1 MLVPRKKIEIEMIVS
16 GAAPLKSNT
25 EFKRRS
31 DLFKKSFRTDS
42 KGFMQ
47 KRNNFSGCR
56 FANSDNGNLARLDNR
71 GFNIRMKLLE
81 SERSQITGSAAAQ
94 NPYRFNFSR
103 RIFRKIQKTE
113 IKGLFNLVSNFAQ
126 LVSLCTTLE
135 TFAISVIR
143 TPAFSPPVLKQP
155 PFV

>member
-1 MLVPRKKIEIEMIVS
+1 MKFIERECGQVTGRAS
-16 GAAPLKSNT
+16 AY
-25 EFKRRS
+25 
-31 DLFKKSFRTDS
+31 D
-42 KGFMQ
+42 
-47 KRNNFSGCR
+47 
-56 FANSDNGNLARLDNR
+56 ANG
-71 GFNIRMKLLE
+71 
-81 SERSQITGSAAAQ
+81 
-94 NPYRFNFSR
+94 FNFSR